1 MKNTTLTTLET
12 EGYEG
17 IDVNLGIS
25 LFEYGFIWKLKDGVY
40 TFIYGVSVDNEG
52 NYNSFDFGTFDET
65 LNPKKEFYWA
75 NFENVEAE
83 TGNNMEN
90 LPLYYVIND
99 LVNFYG
105 YECVFGSAY
114 FPFQIVDEDSET

>member
-17 IDVNLGIS
+17 IDKNLGIS
-25 LFEYGFIWKLKDGVY
+25 LFEYGFIWKLKNGVY

-52 NYNSFDFGTFDET
+52 NYNSFDVGTFDVT
-65 LNPKKEFYWA
+65 LNPKKEFDWA
-75 NFENVEAE
+75 NFENVEEE
-83 TGNNMEN
+83 TGNNMEK
-90 LPLYYVIND
+90 LPLHYVIQD